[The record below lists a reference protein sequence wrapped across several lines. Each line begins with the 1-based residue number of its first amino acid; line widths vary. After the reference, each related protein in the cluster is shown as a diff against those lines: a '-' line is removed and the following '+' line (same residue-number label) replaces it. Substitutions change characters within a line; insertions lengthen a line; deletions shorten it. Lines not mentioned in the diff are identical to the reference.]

1 MSISQHFLL
10 SYRMM
15 ISLRY
20 QIGLLIACLPFLLTA
35 QIQSPDNFLPHRL
48 GETFTP
54 HHLLVDYFEHVAAN
68 SDAVQLEEYGRTN
81 EQRPLLLAV
90 VSSPENMA
98 QLEAIRLNHLRRAG
112 LEEGTPDPALD
123 RSIVWLSYS
132 VHGNEAAG
140 SESSMGVIYDLTDAN
155 NDEAQAWLK
164 NTIVIIDPSVNP
176 DGYARYTNWY
186 RGVATTNKDITPS
199 VREHREPWPGGR
211 TNHYMFDLNRDWAWQ
226 TQVESQQRIVKYH
239 QWMPHIHADLHEQWY
254 DNPYYFAPAAQP
266 FHAYITEWQ
275 SDFQTEIGKNH
286 ARYFDNNGWLYF
298 TREVFDL
305 LYPSYGDTYPTF
317 NGGVGMTYEQGG
329 HSKGGAAILLPNSDT
344 LTLHD
349 RIAHHHTTSLSTIEM
364 ASKNVDRLVQKF
376 ADYFK
381 RAVDNPT
388 GPYKTYILKA
398 NKEQPRMASLLAFLD
413 RNGIEYGRAKSRSSL
428 SAHNYQTGKNENINL
443 DATDIVISAH
453 QPRSVLAQVLLDPS
467 TEVVDSLT
475 YDITAWSL
483 PYAYGVKAYA
493 STTRITVEKEYT
505 PTAYQNNLGSNT
517 TPYAYLVPWES
528 TQEAHY
534 LAQLF
539 KAGIQVRAAGTDF
552 QLNGQQYKA
561 GTLVITRADN
571 RKSANFDTVV
581 RSLAR
586 TNKIRV
592 KAVTTGFTDN
602 GPDLGSGSMMLLESP
617 RVAMI
622 AGEGTFSNETGQV
635 WHYFEQRLDYP
646 IHIYYPDDL
655 KSWTGDDIDVLILP
669 EGYYQINDDTAEK
682 IGTWVRSGGKLIAIG
697 AALSGFV
704 DKSGFGLSYKS
715 ATSNNEPSAP
725 HQDHSYGGAER
736 RSIADAIPGA
746 IFSVNMDTSHPL
758 AFGLEDTYFSLKT
771 STSAYAPLSSGWNVG
786 AIDDDPMINGFV
798 GSNAKEKM
806 KNTLVYGVKRHG
818 GGQLVYL
825 VDNPLYRGFWENG
838 VFLFSN
844 ALFMVG
850 N

>member
-1 MSISQHFLL
+1 
-10 SYRMM
+10 MM

-20 QIGLLIACLPFLLTA
+20 TIGLLVACLPLLLLG
-35 QIQSPDNFLPHRL
+35 QVQSPDNFLPHRL

-68 SDAVQLEEYGRTN
+68 SKAVQLEEYGRTN

-90 VSSPENMA
+90 VSTQENMA
-98 QLEAIRLNHLRRAG
+98 QIEAIRLNHLRRAG
-112 LEEGTPDPALD
+112 IEEGSPDHALD
-123 RSIVWLSYS
+123 RAIVWLSYS

-140 SESSMGVIYDLTDAN
+140 AESSMGVIYDLVDPN
-155 NDEAQAWLK
+155 NKEAQEWLK
-164 NTIVIIDPSVNP
+164 NTIVLIDPSVNP
-176 DGYARYTNWY
+176 DGYSRYTSWY
-186 RGVATTNKDITPS
+186 RGVATTSRDIKPD

-239 QWMPHIHADLHEQWY
+239 QWMPHIHADLHEQWF

-286 ARYFDNNGWLYF
+286 AKYFDQNGWLYF

-317 NGGVGMTYEQGG
+317 NGSVGMTYEQGG

-344 LTLHD
+344 LTLYD
-349 RIAHHHTTSLSTIEM
+349 RVAHHRTTSLSTIEI
-364 ASKNVDRLVQKF
+364 ASKSTDRLVQQF
-376 ADYFK
+376 TDYFK
-381 RAVDNPT
+381 RAADNPT
-388 GPYKTYILKA
+388 GSYKTYIIKGD
-398 NKEQPRMASLLAFLD
+398 NQQPRMEALIQFLD
-413 RNGIEYGRAKSRSSL
+413 RNGIEYGTAASTKV
-428 SAHNYQTGKNENINL
+428 SAYNYQNGKQESISIGNNDL
-443 DATDIVISAH
+443 VISAY
-453 QPRSVLAQVLLDPS
+453 QPRSVLTQVLLDPT

-483 PYAYGVKAYA
+483 PYAYGLEAFA
-493 STTRITVEKEYT
+493 TTTRVNVKQGYESAPYK
-505 PTAYQNNLGSNT
+505 NNLGSNL

-528 TQEAHY
+528 TQEAHF

-539 KAGIQVRAAGTDF
+539 KAGVQVRAAGTDF
-552 QLNGQQYKA
+552 QLRGKQYQA
-561 GTLVITRADN
+561 GTLVITQADN
-571 RKSANFDTVV
+571 RKKEDFDTVV
-581 RSLAR
+581 REIAR
-586 TNKIRV
+586 TNTIRIE
-592 KAVTTGFTDN
+592 AITTGFTDN
-602 GPDLGSGSMMLLESP
+602 GPDLGSASMMLLKAP
-617 RVAMI
+617 RIAMV
-622 AGEGTFSNETGQV
+622 AGEGTYSNEAGQV
-635 WHYFEQRLDYP
+635 WHFFEQRLDYP
-646 IHIYYPDDL
+646 IHIYYPEDL
-655 KSWTGDDIDVLILP
+655 ESWTGEDIDILILP
-669 EGYYQINDDTAEK
+669 EGYYPMNDGAGES
-682 IGTWVRSGGKLIAIG
+682 IASWVRSGGKLIAIG
-697 AALSGFV
+697 AAMSSLV
-704 DKSGFGLSYKS
+704 DQAGFGLSYKS
-715 ATSNNEPSAP
+715 ATTDNEPSEP
-725 HQDHSYGGAER
+725 HQDHSYAGAER

-746 IFSVNMDTSHPL
+746 IFSVKMDTSHPL
-758 AFGLEDTYFSLKT
+758 AFGLDETYFSLKT
-771 STSAYAPLSSGWNVG
+771 GTSAYAPLDSGWNVATIG
-786 AIDDDPMINGFV
+786 DEPMISGFV

-838 VFLFSN
+838 TFLFSN

>member
-1 MSISQHFLL
+1 
-10 SYRMM
+10 MM

-20 QIGLLIACLPFLLTA
+20 TIGLLVACLPLLLLG
-35 QIQSPDNFLPHRL
+35 QLQSPDNFLPHRL

-68 SDAVQLEEYGRTN
+68 SKAVHLEEYGRTN

-90 VSSPENMA
+90 VSTQENMD
-98 QLEAIRLNHLRRAG
+98 QIEAIRLNHLRRAG
-112 LEEGTPDPALD
+112 IEKGTPDPALD
-123 RSIVWLSYS
+123 RAIVWLSYS

-140 SESSMGVIYDLTDAN
+140 AESSMGVIYDLVDPN
-155 NDEAQAWLK
+155 NKEAQEWLK
-164 NTIVIIDPSVNP
+164 KTIVLIDPSVNP
-176 DGYARYTNWY
+176 DGYSRYTSWY
-186 RGVATTNKDITPS
+186 RGVATTSRDITPD

-239 QWMPHIHADLHEQWY
+239 QWMPHIHADLHEQWF

-286 ARYFDNNGWLYF
+286 AKYFDQNGWLYF

-317 NGGVGMTYEQGG
+317 NGSVGMTYEQGG

-344 LTLHD
+344 LTLYD
-349 RIAHHHTTSLSTIEM
+349 RVAHHRTTSLSTIEI
-364 ASKNVDRLVQKF
+364 ASKSTDRLVQQF
-376 ADYFK
+376 TDYFK
-381 RAVDNPT
+381 RAADNPT
-388 GPYKTYILKA
+388 GSYKTYIIKGD
-398 NKEQPRMASLLAFLD
+398 NQQPRMEALIQFLD
-413 RNGIEYGRAKSRSSL
+413 RNGIEYGTAA
-428 SAHNYQTGKNENINL
+428 SASKVSAYNYQNGKQESISIGNNDL
-443 DATDIVISAH
+443 VISAY
-453 QPRSVLAQVLLDPS
+453 QPRSVLTQVLLDPT

-483 PYAYGVKAYA
+483 PYAYGLKAFA
-493 STTRITVEKEYT
+493 STTRVNVKNGYEQAPYT
-505 PTAYQNNLGSNT
+505 NNLGSNQ

-528 TQEAHY
+528 TQEAHF

-539 KAGIQVRAAGTDF
+539 KAGVQVRAAGTDF
-552 QLNGQQYKA
+552 QLRGKQHQA
-561 GTLVITRADN
+561 GTLVITQADN
-571 RKSANFDTVV
+571 RKKEDFDSIV
-581 RSLAR
+581 REIAR
-586 TNKIRV
+586 TNKVRIE
-592 KAVTTGFTDN
+592 AITTGFTDN
-602 GPDLGSGSMMLLESP
+602 GPDLGSASMMLLKAP
-617 RVAMI
+617 RIAMV
-622 AGEGTFSNETGQV
+622 AGEGTYSNEAGQV
-635 WHYFEQRLDYP
+635 WHFFEQRLDYP
-646 IHIYYPDDL
+646 IHIYYPEDL
-655 KSWTGDDIDVLILP
+655 ESWTGEDIDILILP
-669 EGYYQINDDTAEK
+669 EGYYQMNDGAGES
-682 IGTWVRSGGKLIAIG
+682 IAGWVRSGGKLIAIG
-697 AALSGFV
+697 AAMSSLV
-704 DKSGFGLSYKS
+704 DQSGFGLSYKS
-715 ATSNNEPSAP
+715 DTSDNEPSAP
-725 HQDHSYGGAER
+725 HQDHSYAGAER

-746 IFSVNMDTSHPL
+746 IFSVKMDTSHPL
-758 AFGLEDTYFSLKT
+758 AFGLEETYFSLKT
-771 STSAYAPLSSGWNVG
+771 GTSAYAPLGSGWNIG
-786 AIDDDPMINGFV
+786 TIGDDPMISGFV

-838 VFLFSN
+838 TFLFSN